1 MKNGIDFVE
10 TEAYARIY
18 NFILMVDDSIKNSE
32 QRQSKHHMDVL
43 ADITRIVSETEKD
56 PSPQRYA
63 NMAAKTVFKKIYD
76 TYDDEYLRNSF
87 GNQIRL
93 DYGTG
98 HELNFLCYLYAQYCR
113 GSIGIDCVFTILVK
127 YFEIV
132 RLFITKFNLE
142 PAGSHGMWGL
152 DDYQFLPFLFGSS
165 ELCNTTLR
173 FDELDGSKCYFVA
186 VEKKLGGSSRILKS
200 IMDKDWASI
209 NRGMIRMYDDH
220 VLRRSVVT
228 QHFIY
233 GEYLRK
239 DRSQA
244 NKDL

>member
-1 MKNGIDFVE
+1 MKDSTDFTE
-10 TEAYARIY
+10 TEAYSKIY

-32 QRQSKHHMDVL
+32 QRRSEHHMSIL
-43 ADITRIVSETEKD
+43 ANIFEIVDSTEKD

-63 NMAAKTVFKKIYD
+63 NMAAKTVFQRICGA
-76 TYDDEYLRNSF
+76 YDDEHLKNSF

-98 HELNFLCYLYAQYCR
+98 HELNFLCYLYTHHCR
-113 GSIGIDCVFTILVK
+113 GDISLDCVFTTLVR
-127 YFEIV
+127 YFEVV
-132 RLFITKFNLE
+132 RLFVSKFNLE
-142 PAGSHGMWGL
+142 PAGSHGIWGL

-165 ELCNTTLR
+165 ELCNTRLR
-173 FDELDGSKCYFVA
+173 FDELNDSMCYFVA
-186 VEKKLGGSSRILKS
+186 VKKKLGGTSQILNS
-200 IMDKDWASI
+200 IMDKDWPKV

-233 GEYLRK
+233 GEYLKK
-239 DRSQA
+239 DRSLA
-244 NKDL
+244 TKEL